1 MLRAGRNGTMA
12 GPDDEGHSGWRIDQI
27 AGTADGTRVQLWTCN
42 GTGAQQWTGLHT
54 P

>member
-1 MLRAGRNGTMA
+1 MA
-12 GPDDEGHSGWRIDQI
+12 DPDDEGHSGWRIDQI